1 MTHRFEIRESN
12 AVSLARPFFLV
23 IVDYDSQ
30 RFTLEG
36 PIFDLE
42 PWDKEVIRIRR
53 AGREVWSFPTEMRNV
68 KNATDVL
75 KAKGFDE
82 WPVGSIVDM
91 PADTF
96 SNLAHNVASH
106 GQTAP
111 NTSVQAADNKSVSSN
126 VQPDASNNAAQR
138 KSVVRRRNKYQG
150 RSAVAAGT

>member
-12 AVSLARPFFLV
+12 AVPLARPFFLV

-42 PWDKEVIRIRR
+42 PWDKEVMRIRR
-53 AGREVWSFPTEMRNV
+53 AGREVWSFPTEMRDV

-75 KAKGFDE
+75 KSKGFDE
-82 WPVGSIVDM
+82 WPIGSIVDM

-96 SNLAHNVASH
+96 QNLALGVSSH
-106 GQTAP
+106 IAP
-111 NTSVQAADNKSVSSN
+111 NVPVPAADNKSVSRN
-126 VQPDASNNAAQR
+126 VQPDASKTAAHR